1 MKKLFLLAFMLFT
14 CVALTH
20 AQRTITGVVSDA
32 SGESLI
38 GANVISKGSTLGTV
52 TDIDGSFSLEV
63 PDGATIIVIS
73 YTGYQTQEV
82 DISSSS
88 NVNVTLAEGRLLDE
102 VVVTALGIE
111 KDAKTLGYGVDQL
124 DSEELVKSRST
135 NIVNAL
141 QGKVTGVNIGNTDGN
156 LGGSSKIIIR
166 GATSLS
172 GNNDPLWVV
181 DGVPINNDQFVS
193 NGTRISGN
201 RDFGNGAS
209 VINPDD
215 VESMSVLKGAAAT
228 ALYGSRAAAGAIIV
242 TTKSGKSNADG
253 STRVEFSTSY
263 RVDDLFVT
271 PKFQQQYGMGD
282 FAKYDSSSIGFDWG
296 PELNGQTVNSLPVS
310 GESGV
315 LQGYENNGID
325 NFFRTGKTIINSL
338 SLSDASE
345 KFQYRLSLSALNQTG
360 VLPGAELDRYNV
372 GLNAGVKHSE
382 KLTTKF
388 GIQFAKTS
396 SVGTGATGA
405 NDPNIVGLSSFS
417 STLDPTLFDP
427 WIDDAGNQVNQAGPT
442 TNNYLWLRNENRNDR
457 TDTRFIGNISTT
469 YSVTDDLSLTAK
481 YGYDF
486 DQDNRF
492 FSNRKG
498 TIQRLNGDYTID
510 NINNVQQNIDILANY
525 SKSLSDK
532 FDINVIAGYNYNNRK
547 RQDEG
552 FAGVNLLVPELF
564 DPGNTEQTIPAR
576 FFSERKLFGAYASA
590 DFTYDGW
597 ATLTLTGR
605 NDWSS
610 TLPLANNS
618 YFYPSVSTAFVL
630 TDALNIESNTLSY
643 AKLRLSYAQVG
654 NDTDPYQLSFVYNPI
669 TTATGQYGLNVN
681 FPFGDRLAFSKV
693 NTIPPDDLR
702 PEQQTSYEIGAEL
715 DFFDYRVGLDI
726 SLFKTENRDQILA
739 LPIPESSGFGFLRTN
754 VGQVNTSG
762 IEIALDATP
771 LKFKNFQWNTGI
783 NFSSAKVEVVELS
796 DNVDRVL
803 LASAF
808 SSVQVVAEVGTG
820 FELFAIP
827 FLRDSATNRPLINPN
842 DGTRLAGEAQA
853 MGSVLPDFTMGFV
866 NSFDIG
872 ALNLSFT
879 IDWRSGG
886 VMKSST
892 VENLQTGGLVAETLQ
907 NRGGTFID
915 TEGVL
920 LNDDGESVRD
930 NDIPLASAADFWQS
944 LDDNSIAEAFIF
956 DASFVKLREVAL
968 SYTLPEKLFNNT
980 FIRGLRVG
988 VEGRNLALLYSKVP
1002 HIDPENNLFGSGADG
1017 FGVERS
1023 SVPSTRS
1030 FGVNLKATF

>member
-1 MKKLFLLAFMLFT
+1 MKKLFLLAFMLFA
-14 CVALTH
+14 CVAFTH
-20 AQRTITGVVSDA
+20 AQRTVTGVVSDA

-63 PDGATIIVIS
+63 PDGANILVIS

-82 DISSSS
+82 DITGLST
-88 NVNVTLAEGRLLDE
+88 VNITLAEGRVLDE

-111 KDAKTLGYGVDQL
+111 KESKTLGYGVDEL

-253 STRVEFSTSY
+253 STRVEFSSSY

-271 PKFQQQYGMGD
+271 PDYQQQYGMGD
-282 FAKYDSSSIGFDWG
+282 FAKYDSSSVGFDWG
-296 PELNGQTVNSLPVS
+296 PEIVGQTVNSLPVT
-310 GESGV
+310 GESGTLTAV
-315 LQGYENNGID
+315 EDNGIRD
-325 NFFRTGKTIINSL
+325 FFRSGRTLINSL
-338 SLSDASE
+338 ALSDGTE
-345 KFQYRLSLSALNQTG
+345 KFNYRLSLSALNQTG
-360 VLPGAELDRYNV
+360 ILPGAELDRYNA
-372 GLNAGVKHSE
+372 GLNAGIKHND
-382 KLTTKF
+382 KLRTNF
-388 GIQFAKTS
+388 SVQFAKTS

-405 NDPNIVGLSSFS
+405 NDPNIIGLSAFS
-417 STLDPTLFDP
+417 STLDPALFDP
-427 WIDDAGNQVNQAGPT
+427 WIDEAGNQVNFAGPT
-442 TNNYLWLRNENRNDR
+442 SNNYLWLRNENRNDR
-457 TDTRFIGNISTT
+457 NDTRIIGNIGVT
-469 YSVTDDLSLTAK
+469 YDLTSDLSVSAK

-498 TIQRLNGDYTID
+498 TIQRLNGDYRID
-510 NINNVQQNIDILANY
+510 NINNVQQNIDIIANY
-525 SKSLSDK
+525 KKQLSDK
-532 FDINVIAGYNYNNRK
+532 IDVNVIAGYNYNKRK
-547 RQDEG
+547 REDEG
-552 FAGVNLLVPELF
+552 FQGVNVLIPELF
-564 DPGNTEQTIPAR
+564 APGNTEQTIPAR
-576 FFSERKLFGAYASA
+576 FFQERVLFGAYASA

-610 TLPLANNS
+610 TLPLDNNS

-654 NDTDPYQLSFVYNPI
+654 NDTDPYQLAFVYNPI
-669 TTATGQYGLNVN
+669 TTATGQYSLNVN
-681 FPFGDRLAFSKV
+681 FPFNERLAFSKG
-693 NTIPPDDLR
+693 NTIPPDNLV
-702 PEQQTSYEIGAEL
+702 PERQTSYEVGAEL
-715 DFFDYRVGLDI
+715 DFFDYRLGLD
-726 SLFKTENRDQILA
+726 LTYFKTENRDQILA
-739 LPIPESSGFGFLRTN
+739 LPIPESTGFGFLRTN

-762 IEIALDATP
+762 FELALDATP
-771 LKFKNFQWNTGI
+771 IKMKNFQWNTGV
-783 NFSSAKVEVVELS
+783 NFSSAKVEVIELS
-796 DNVDRVL
+796 DNVERVL

-827 FLRDSATNRPLINPN
+827 FLRDSTTGRPLINPN

-872 ALNLSFT
+872 AVNLSFT

-892 VENLQTGGLVAETLQ
+892 VENLQTGGLVSETLQ

-915 TEGVL
+915 KDGVID
-920 LNDDGESVRD
+920 NGDGTVRD
-930 NDIPLASAADFWQS
+930 NDIPLASAADFWQA
-944 LDDNSIAEAFIF
+944 LDDNSISEAFIF

-968 SYTLPEKLFNNT
+968 SYSLPNKLFNNS
-980 FIRGLRVG
+980 FIKGLRVG
-988 VEGRNLALLYSKVP
+988 VEGRNLMLLYSKVP
-1002 HIDPENNLFGSGADG
+1002 HVDPENNLFGAGADG

>member
-1 MKKLFLLAFMLFT
+1 MLFT

-38 GANVISKGSTLGTV
+38 GANVLAKGSTTGTV
-52 TDIDGSFSLEV
+52 TDIDGSFTLEV
-63 PDGATIIVIS
+63 PDGATTLVIS

-82 DISSSS
+82 DISGTS
-88 NVNVTLAEGRLLDE
+88 NVTVTLAEGRLLDE

-111 KDAKTLGYGVDQL
+111 KEAKTLGYGVDEL
-124 DSEELVKSRST
+124 DSEELVKSRTT

-215 VESMSVLKGAAAT
+215 VESMSILKGAAAT
-228 ALYGSRAAAGAIIV
+228 ALYGSRAAAGAVIV
-242 TTKSGKSNADG
+242 TTKSGKSNPDG
-253 STRVEFSTSY
+253 STRVEFSSSY

-271 PKFQQQYGMGD
+271 PNFQQEYGMGD
-282 FAKYDSSSIGFDWG
+282 FAKYDSSSVGWDWG
-296 PELNGQTVNSLPVS
+296 PSLRGQTVNSLPIS
-310 GESGV
+310 GESGT
-315 LQGYENNGID
+315 LTGYDDNGIRD
-325 NFFRTGKTIINSL
+325 FFRTGKTLINSL
-338 SLSDASE
+338 ALSDATD
-345 KFQYRLSLSALNQTG
+345 KFNYRLSLTALNQTG
-360 VLPGAELDRYNV
+360 ILPGAELDRYNV
-372 GLNAGVKHSE
+372 GLNAGIKHNS
-382 KLTTKF
+382 KLRTNF
-388 GIQFAKTS
+388 SVQFAKTS

-417 STLDPTLFDP
+417 STMNPALFDP
-427 WIDDAGNQVNQAGPT
+427 WIDAAGNQVNFAGPT

-457 TDTRFIGNISTT
+457 NDTRIIGNIGTT
-469 YSVTDDLSLTAK
+469 YDITDDLSVSAK

-498 TIQRLNGDYTID
+498 TIQRLEGDYRID
-510 NINNVQQNIDILANY
+510 NINNIQQNIDIIANY

-532 FDINVIAGYNYNNRK
+532 LDINVLAGYNYNKRK
-547 RQDEG
+547 REDEG
-552 FAGVNLLVPELF
+552 FLGRNLLIPELF
-564 DPGNTEQTIPAR
+564 APGNTEQTVPAR
-576 FFSERKLFGAYASA
+576 FFQERVLFGAYASA
-590 DFTYDGW
+590 DITYDGW

-610 TLPLANNS
+610 TLPIDNNS

-630 TDALNIESNTLSY
+630 TDALNIESETLNY

-654 NDTDPYQLSFVYNPI
+654 NDTDPYQLAFLYNPI

-681 FPFGDRLAFSKV
+681 FPFEDRLAFSKA
-693 NTIPPDDLR
+693 NTIPPADLR
-702 PEQQTSYEIGAEL
+702 PEEQTSYEIGAEL
-715 DFFDYRVGLDI
+715 DFFDYRFGLDI
-726 SLFKTENRDQILA
+726 AYFKTENRDQILA
-739 LPIPESSGFGFLRTN
+739 LPIPESTGFGFLRTN

-762 IEIALDATP
+762 FEFAIDAVP
-771 LKFKNFQWNTGI
+771 LKFGNFQWNTNI
-783 NFSSAKVEVVELS
+783 NFSSAKVEVVELA
-796 DNVDRVL
+796 DDVERVL

-827 FLRDSATNRPLINPN
+827 FERDSATNRPLINPN
-842 DGTRLAGEAQA
+842 DGTRIAGQAKA

-872 ALNLSFT
+872 NLNLSFT

-915 TEGVL
+915 TEGVYE
-920 LNDDGESVRD
+920 NADGQIVD
-930 NDIPLASAADFWQS
+930 NDIPLATAADFWQA

-956 DASFVKLREVAL
+956 DASFVKLREVAI
-968 SYTLPEKLFNNT
+968 SYQLPDRLFNNS
-980 FIRGLRVG
+980 FIKGLQIG
-988 VEGRNLALLYSKVP
+988 FEGRNLALLYSKVP
-1002 HIDPENNLFGSGADG
+1002 HIDPENNLFGAGADG

-1030 FGVNLKATF
+1030 FGVNLRASF